1 MAKTLDGFKMA
12 GRIKQAD
19 LYFTKFPKSK
29 RKALFDFF
37 AGWGGSV
44 GVGGMAVKESTGPH
58 DDNYE
63 VIVRFD
69 DVPREAFADLVKA
82 IRAEFPK
89 SIFDGWGEAI

>member
-1 MAKTLDGFKMA
+1 MAKMLNGFKMD
-12 GRIKQAD
+12 GRGKQFD

-37 AGWGGSV
+37 ACWGGSV

-69 DVPREAFADLVKA
+69 DVPREEFADLVMA
-82 IRAEFPK
+82 IRKEIPK
-89 SIFDGWGEAI
+89 SMFDGWGEAI